1 MFSLNL
7 LTFYSMVCALLP
19 ALVYMIVCRRRKGK
33 VSYIW
38 AMVFNLYVW
47 LVYNVTGIGT
57 LGDLI
62 NRPEGSIQKSVF
74 QGTINLI
81 PFAGVNISFLLNIC
95 MCIPLGFL
103 LPFLWKAYRRIS
115 CTAALGAELSL
126 LIELSQLITARAT
139 DIDDLIANTCGT
151 LIGYGIWKI
160 FIKIFGLHLKNPG
173 KKKAEAVVYIGLC
186 FLGIFFLYH
195 PFWFAVHIAGY

>member
-1 MFSLNL
+1 MLSLNL
-7 LTFYSMVCALLP
+7 ITVYSMVCALFP
-19 ALVYMIVCRRRKGK
+19 ALLYMIVCRRRKGK

-62 NRPEGSIQKSVF
+62 NRPEGSIQHSVF

-95 MCIPLGFL
+95 MCIPLGFFAPVSVERIPQDIL
-103 LPFLWKAYRRIS
+103 YDSAGGRTFPFDRTVPVNYDTGNRYRRS
-115 CTAALGAELSL
+115 D
-126 LIELSQLITARAT
+126 R
-139 DIDDLIANTCGT
+139 
-151 LIGYGIWKI
+151 
-160 FIKIFGLHLKNPG
+160 
-173 KKKAEAVVYIGLC
+173 
-186 FLGIFFLYH
+186 
-195 PFWFAVHIAGY
+195 

>member
-103 LPFLWKAYRRIS
+103 LPFLWKASRRIS

-151 LIGYGIWKI
+151 LIGYGIWLSLI
-160 FIKIFGLHLKNPG
+160 
-173 KKKAEAVVYIGLC
+173 
-186 FLGIFFLYH
+186 
-195 PFWFAVHIAGY
+195 HI